1 MAADPKS
8 QFQCLQTN
16 PIVVVIVAEEIT
28 GSLYVSDQQID
39 LGVSTL
45 KTQKLQ
51 TD

>member
-8 QFQCLQTN
+8 QFLCLQTN
-16 PIVVVIVAEEIT
+16 PLAVIVAEEIT